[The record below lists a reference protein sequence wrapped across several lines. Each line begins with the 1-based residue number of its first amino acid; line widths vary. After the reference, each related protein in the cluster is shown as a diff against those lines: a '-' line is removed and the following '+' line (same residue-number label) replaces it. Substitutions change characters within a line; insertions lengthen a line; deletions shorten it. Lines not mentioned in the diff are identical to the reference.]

1 MFSCSNQVTTYICIC
16 AANAEWSA
24 KIRISKGDE
33 SKTMHST
40 AHLYDVTS
48 IFFVNHSI
56 HIHWRAI
63 GCDECIMY
71 HLSFILTVHTRHVLC
86 SFHAIISFSFS
97 LSLPFFALF
106 RSNRHSMWLAIV
118 RKCRRTIAS
127 RWVGNRIWTK
137 TITIHHCGWTRQWI
151 DWITIPMKQQAF
163 QKLTFWNIWRFPY
176 LNKVSKSIHWKWW
189 EVTKGESKTIYP
201 NKNHHT
207 QHKIF
212 AQISD
217 FCGFSYEIV

>member
-86 SFHAIISFSFS
+86 SFHAIISFSLS
-97 LSLPFFALF
+97 LSSFLCTLSIESTFNVAGYSSQMSSHDCFE
-106 RSNRHSMWLAIV
+106 M
-118 RKCRRTIAS
+118 
-127 RWVGNRIWTK
+127 G
-137 TITIHHCGWTRQWI
+137 RQS
-151 DWITIPMKQQAF
+151 
-163 QKLTFWNIWRFPY
+163 Y
-176 LNKVSKSIHWKWW
+176 LNKDYYHTSLWMNEAMDRLNNNTNETTSIPKADIL
-189 EVTKGESKTIYP
+189 EYLAFSVFKQGKQ
-201 NKNHHT
+201 NHPLEMVRSH
-207 QHKIF
+207 QRWIENHLPKQKPSHS
-212 AQISD
+212 A
-217 FCGFSYEIV
+217 